1 MNIDARTQY
10 YFAENHD
17 QLIENEKRLKVF
29 LGLLILELTF
39 RGATSTFAGGG
50 AKYYFVM
57 IWGAGVG
64 ETL

>member
-50 AKYYFVM
+50 QN
-57 IWGAGVG
+57 II
-64 ETL
+64 L